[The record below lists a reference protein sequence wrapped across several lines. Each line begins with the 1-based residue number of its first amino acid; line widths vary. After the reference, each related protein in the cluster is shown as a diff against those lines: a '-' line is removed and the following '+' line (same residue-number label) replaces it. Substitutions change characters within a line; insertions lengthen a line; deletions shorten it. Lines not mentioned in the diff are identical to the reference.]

1 MDKIELKDRA
11 SDKAFANVSL
21 CEIDI
26 SRIKEELKVGSY
38 YPFLTKEQ
46 NQGILDRMQRELKI
60 WNYIA
65 KLIETDE

>member
-11 SDKAFANVSL
+11 SDKAFANITS

-46 NQGILDRMQRELKI
+46 NQCFLK
-60 WNYIA
+60 
-65 KLIETDE
+65 T

>member
-1 MDKIELKDRA
+1 MDKSEIRDRA
-11 SDKAFANVSL
+11 SDKAFANVTS

-26 SRIKEELKVGSY
+26 RNIKEELKHGSY
-38 YPFLTKEQ
+38 YPFLTAEQ
-46 NQGILDRMQRELKI
+46 NQGILDRMNRELKI